1 MEGGGIGGRGSSVQ
15 RVLTVIPGRNTQAAR
30 QFNYAPLCPLIPAG
44 KGVAVVGVGA
54 IRKRGISACRN
65 ICCNIVENFFSQE
78 LRSAPLC
85 V

>member
-30 QFNYAPLCPLIPAG
+30 QFNYAPLCPLIPTG

-54 IRKRGISACRN
+54 IRKRGGD
-65 ICCNIVENFFSQE
+65 
-78 LRSAPLC
+78 
-85 V
+85 